1 MKVCICLYWVTVCG
15 SPVQVSALSLGLLAV
30 SLSSAQLAQVPGYTQ
45 WLQQLATH
53 RRLELR
59 QGTSAAPAGTE
70 EEEPVLAHTLQR
82 GAHTKE
88 GLKAILI
95 QVLKNRILEQQNQ
108 ITAEEESA
116 HQIEDDRVNDLESGS
131 FLDKLSHIFNRNNE
145 YNENSRLSENLS
157 SNYLDYHSS
166 DYATSEEAGRFI
178 PKEDLSFSAGSSN
191 DFSINSHDDDEN
203 IFIKNDELEKIK
215 KETEEIITEMEKLV
229 AVIEGIYIK
238 LLYDNMALN
247 CIWMSINFLFRE
259 THHKYYNY
267 NYWFNVES

>member
-1 MKVCICLYWVTVCG
+1 M
-15 SPVQVSALSLGLLAV
+15 QVSALSLGLLAV
-30 SLSSAQLAQVPGYTQ
+30 SLSSAQVPGYTQ

-82 GAHTKE
+82 GAQTKE

-108 ITAEEESA
+108 IRAEEESA

-267 NYWFNVES
+267 NYWFNVEN